1 MPVVRMIADGVRL
14 VSEQTDRFKT
24 GRISVSMALPMDD
37 KMAANSLLIYL
48 LKRSC
53 REYPDF
59 SLLNGKLD
67 ELYGASLSA
76 SVSKSGEAQVLSL
89 SLTFLD
95 DRFALTDESIAE
107 QCAKLLASMIFSPN
121 CNNNSFGEENL
132 AAEKRLLVQKIEE
145 ELNDKRT
152 YAFNRCISY
161 MCANEAYGKDKY
173 GTAEEIENVKMQDVY
188 SAWENLLSTAV
199 FQITVVGSSNADDVA
214 EIFAK
219 EFEKLERTPVKPETV
234 FYRRG
239 GHFNRYEEKFPVN
252 QGKLVIGFRAGMT
265 NSRDNLAAITV
276 MNDIFGMGTYSK
288 LFMNVREKLS
298 LCYYA
303 SSAVDTHKGLMFVS
317 SGIAFD
323 KLEEVKAEIFSQLE
337 AVKRGEITEE
347 ELNSARS
354 GIASDLRSIKDGQ
367 GELEG
372 FYLANMLDGLELSP
386 DELAELC
393 ENVSVEDVVAVANSV
408 ECDMIY
414 FLTGSEDDED
424 EETEDAD

>member
-24 GRISVSMALPMDD
+24 GRITVSMALPMDD
-37 KMAANSLLIYL
+37 KMAANSLLIFL

-53 REYPDF
+53 KEYPDF

-121 CNNNSFGEENL
+121 CKNSSFGEENL
-132 AAEKRLLVQKIEE
+132 AAEKRLLIQRIEE

-173 GTAEEIENVKMQDVY
+173 GTIEEIETVKMADVY
-188 SAWENLLSTAV
+188 SAWKNLLSTAI
-199 FQITVVGSSNADDVA
+199 FQITVVGSSSADDVA
-214 EIFAK
+214 DIFAK
-219 EFEKLERTPVKPETV
+219 KFEKIERTPVKPETV

-239 GHFNRYEEKFPVN
+239 GHFNRFEEKFPVN

-298 LCYYA
+298 LAYYCW
-303 SSAVDTHKGLMFVS
+303 SRLIVSKGLVLVE
-317 SGIAFD
+317 SGIDTD
-323 KLEEVKAEIFSQLE
+323 KEKKVSVEVLAQL
-337 AVKRGEITEE
+337 
-347 ELNSARS
+347 
-354 GIASDLRSIKDGQ
+354 SDLRNGKTDPEVLDSSKRSLR
-367 GELEG
+367 ERHTFTTPEG
-372 FYLANMLDGLELSP
+372 ICAWYASQVL
-386 DELAELC
+386 
-393 ENVSVEDVVAVANSV
+393 
-408 ECDMIY
+408 
-414 FLTGSEDDED
+414 ED
-424 EETEDAD
+424 EILTTESLVEEIEKVTMEQVCDAAKKLSIDTIYMLSAEEEEGAENAD